1 MGRQKIDWDIAIP
14 EGTLFSYFWVVRY
27 SEIDGRKAKLDI
39 YRKKFG
45 GEEDRGK
52 KERYHRIVGIHEY
65 IPICTIRSVMLCFR
79 LKLRSNTVRREL
91 YSDEEAEALEK
102 AIRAGEV

>member
-1 MGRQKIDWDIAIP
+1 MGRQNVDWDIAIP

-39 YRKKFG
+39 YRKRLG
-45 GEEDRGK
+45 GEGHTK
-52 KERYHRIVGIHEY
+52 KEWYRRIVGIHEY
-65 IPICTIRSVMLCFR
+65 IPICTIRSIMLYFR

-91 YSDEEAEALEK
+91 YSDEEAESLEK